1 MKELY
6 PNYKLGITEMSAIS
20 EPITKK
26 TMINSAKELKKN
38 KQRYSNTNRK
48 CNLKYLTCNRKTK
61 KQSVK
66 SKNIKITKFN
76 N

>member
-6 PNYKLGITEMSAIS
+6 PIYKLGITEMSAIS

-66 SKNIKITKFN
+66 SKIIKITKFN